1 MTFSKKCFLLGLAF
15 ALSAMLANAQSTD
28 NYEGV
33 SVMSFNVRCDNGQHK
48 DGTNSWEFRWKCTVD
63 VVNDVK
69 SDVVGL
75 QELTPMET
83 MAFKEYCPGYKMK
96 GVGRDDGK
104 KKGEQA
110 ALLYNASTL
119 SLLKW
124 GTFWLS
130 ETPDKVS
137 TGWDAKYPRTATWA
151 IFKCRKS
158 GKKFLM
164 LNTHLDHKGV
174 KAREEGL
181 RLVCQK
187 VDELNKEGLPV
198 VVTGD
203 FNIKPDDPAFAG
215 MEGSGL
221 EDVRVKAEIKDQLGS
236 FHGWGKE
243 SKIIDYIFVKG
254 FSAIPMFRTV
264 TQKYPDEAGEPH
276 FVSDHYPI
284 ISCLIF

>member
-1 MTFSKKCFLLGLAF
+1 MMRKWLLP
-15 ALSAMLANAQSTD
+15 ALLLLSIGAGAQDKS
-28 NYEGV
+28 YEGIN
-33 SVMSFNVRCDNGQHK
+33 VMSYNIRSDNGLHK
-48 DGTNSWEFRWKCTVD
+48 DGTNSWEFRWKAAVD
-63 VVNDVK
+63 VINDIK
-69 SDVVGL
+69 PDVIGL
-75 QELTPMET
+75 QELTPLQIP
-83 MAFKEYCPGYKMK
+83 ALKEFCRGYQMK

-104 KKGEQA
+104 KKGEFA
-110 ALLYNASTL
+110 SLMYNTATIALV
-119 SLLKW
+119 KW

-130 ETPDKVS
+130 ETPDKP
-137 TGWDAKYPRTATWA
+137 TKGWDAKYPRTVTWA

-174 KAREEGL
+174 QAREEGL

-187 VDELNKEGLPV
+187 AEQLNKEGLPV

-221 EDVRVKAEIKDQLGS
+221 EDVRTIADLKDQQGS

-254 FSAIPMFRTV
+254 FSAIPMFRTI
-264 TQKYPDEAGEPH
+264 TEKYPDEAGEPH
-276 FVSDHYPI
+276 FVSDHFPI

>member
-1 MTFSKKCFLLGLAF
+1 MKKWLLPALLLLTFSAG
-15 ALSAMLANAQSTD
+15 AQDKSYGGI
-28 NYEGV
+28 N
-33 SVMSFNVRCDNGQHK
+33 VMSYNIRSDNGLQKK
-48 DGTNSWEFRWKCTVD
+48 DGTNSWEFRWKASVD
-63 VVNDVK
+63 VINDIK
-69 SDVVGL
+69 PDVIGL
-75 QELTPMET
+75 QELTSFQIL
-83 MAFKEYCPGYKMK
+83 ALKEFCPGYQMK

-104 KKGEQA
+104 KKGEFA
-110 ALLYNASTL
+110 SLMYNTATI
-119 SLLKW
+119 SLVKW

-130 ETPDKVS
+130 ETPDKPTV
-137 TGWDAKYPRTATWA
+137 GWDAKYPRTATWA
-151 IFKCRKS
+151 IFKCRKN

-187 VDELNKEGLPV
+187 ADELNKDKLPV

-203 FNIKPDDPAFAG
+203 FNIKPDDPAFVG

-221 EDVRVKAEIKDQLGS
+221 EDVRVKADMTDQQGS

-254 FSAIPMFRTV
+254 FSAIPMFRTL
-264 TQKYPDEAGEPH
+264 TEKYPDEAGEPH
-276 FVSDHYPI
+276 FVSDHFPI
-284 ISCLIF
+284 ITCLIF

>member
-1 MTFSKKCFLLGLAF
+1 MRKWLLP
-15 ALSAMLANAQSTD
+15 ALLLLSFGAGAQDKS
-28 NYEGV
+28 YEGI
-33 SVMSFNVRCDNGQHK
+33 SVMSYNIRSDNGLRK
-48 DGTNSWEFRWKCTVD
+48 DGTNSWEFRWKAAID
-63 VVNDVK
+63 VINDIK
-69 SDVVGL
+69 PDVIGL
-75 QELTPMET
+75 QELTPLQIP
-83 MAFKEYCPGYKMK
+83 ALKEFCRNYKMK

-104 KKGEQA
+104 KKGEFA
-110 ALLYNASTL
+110 SLMYNTATI

-130 ETPDKVS
+130 ETPDRPTV
-137 TGWDAKYPRTATWA
+137 GWDAKYPRTATWA

-158 GKKFLM
+158 GRKFLM
-164 LNTHLDHKGV
+164 LNTHLDHKGG

-187 VDELNKEGLPV
+187 AEELNKDGLPV

-203 FNIKPDDPAFAG
+203 FNIKPGDPAFAG

-221 EDVRVKAEIKDQLGS
+221 EDVRVKADIKDQVGS

-254 FSAIPMFRTV
+254 FSAFPMFRTV

-276 FVSDHYPI
+276 FVSDHFPI

>member
-1 MTFSKKCFLLGLAF
+1 MKKWLLPALLLLSFSAG
-15 ALSAMLANAQSTD
+15 AQDKS
-28 NYEGV
+28 YEGI
-33 SVMSFNVRCDNGQHK
+33 SVMSYNIRSDNGLRK
-48 DGTNSWEFRWKCTVD
+48 DGTNSWEFRWKAAID
-63 VVNDVK
+63 VINDIK
-69 SDVVGL
+69 PDVIGL
-75 QELTPMET
+75 QELTPLQIP
-83 MAFKEYCPGYKMK
+83 ALKEFCRNYKMK

-104 KKGEQA
+104 KKGEFA
-110 ALLYNASTL
+110 SLMYNTATI

-130 ETPDKVS
+130 ETPDKPTV
-137 TGWDAKYPRTATWA
+137 GWDAKYPRTATWA

-158 GKKFLM
+158 GRKFLM

-187 VDELNKEGLPV
+187 AEELNKDGLPV

-203 FNIKPDDPAFAG
+203 FNIKPGDPAFVG

-221 EDVRVKAEIKDQLGS
+221 EDVRVKADIKDQKGS

-254 FSAIPMFRTV
+254 FSAFPMFRTV

-276 FVSDHYPI
+276 FVSDHFPI